1 MPKILITFLLLLTT
15 VFLQAQTVC
24 KGTVLNVNKEP
35 VANASV
41 LIKNAE
47 DNILQFGFTNA
58 QGVFSINTETE
69 GSFVVE
75 VNKMGFDKQQ
85 QSVNITKNTKEY
97 NLSFILEESTEVLED
112 LVIEIDNPIQLR
124 GDTLVYDAKAFST
137 GREVVVEDL
146 LKNIPGITVEKD
158 GKIKFED
165 KEIEKVMVDGD
176 DFFNRGYSILTK

>member
-1 MPKILITFLLLLTT
+1 MPKTLFTLLLLFTT
-15 VFLQAQTVC
+15 VSMHAQTVC
-24 KGTVLNVNKEP
+24 KGTVVS
-35 VANASV
+35 VAKVPISNASV

-47 DNILQFGFTNA
+47 DHILQFGFTNA
-58 QGVFSINTETE
+58 QGSFSIQTENE

-75 VNKMGFDKQQ
+75 VNKMGFEKQQ
-85 QSVNITKNTKEY
+85 QPITITKDKKEY
-97 NLSFILEESTEVLED
+97 NLLFTLEESTEVLQD

-124 GDTLVYDAKAFST
+124 GDTLSYDAKAFST

-165 KEIEKVMVDGD
+165 TEIEKVMVDGD
-176 DFFNRGYSILTK
+176 DFF